1 MAIFHDFPWI
11 DLPGFDEHGSP
22 VHVRGVSTEVPG
34 LFFLGLEFQ
43 YALAS
48 ASLWGVGRDA
58 AYVVKQLDK
67 RPTVHVNQA
76 PSDAAVA

>member
-1 MAIFHDFPWI
+1 
-11 DLPGFDEHGSP
+11 
-22 VHVRGVSTEVPG
+22 

-58 AYVVKQLDK
+58 AYVVKQLNK
-67 RPTVHVNQA
+67 RPSRHVTQWQ
-76 PSDAAVA
+76 SVAAGA